1 MRIAIDAMGGDH
13 APGELVRGACLAA
26 AEGVDLVL
34 VGESARLEKELAALP
49 TRPPGIE
56 VVHASQVVTMGD
68 HPLAVRQKRDSSI
81 RICARLLK
89 KGEVQAVVTAGNTG
103 AAMVAAKTVVGTL
116 EGVDRPALAAVFPN
130 HRDKTVGKTVVLD
143 MGANVSAR
151 PSHIRQFAVM
161 GHVYAQLV
169 NQMEHPR
176 VGLMSVG
183 EEEGKGGEVLRRAF
197 RVLED
202 TGLNFVGNV
211 EGSAVYS
218 GEVDVIVC
226 DGFVGN
232 VLLKSNE
239 AVASFLMN
247 LLRQELGSRW
257 LGRLGAFIARPA
269 FAAFKRRTDW
279 SEYGAV
285 PLLGVR
291 GGFFIA
297 HGRSRADAIRS
308 AIQRAME
315 FCGADLQRR
324 LQEKV
329 AELHSREEEL
339 LPSPT
344 KESADSPW
352 EGEPQPV

>member
-13 APGELVRGACLAA
+13 APGELVRGVCMAA
-26 AEGVDLVL
+26 SEGIDLVL
-34 VGESARLEKELAALP
+34 VGDGGRIEEELAKVDV
-49 TRPPGIE
+49 RPSGLE
-56 VVHASQVVTMGD
+56 VLHASQVVTMED

-81 RICARLLK
+81 RVCARLLK
-89 KGEVQAVVTAGNTG
+89 EENVQAVVTAGNTG
-103 AAMVAAKTVVGTL
+103 AAMVAAKTVVGTI

-130 HRDKTVGKTVVLD
+130 HRGKTVVLD
-143 MGANVSAR
+143 IGANVGAR
-151 PSHIRQFAVM
+151 PAHLRQFAVM

-169 NQMEHPR
+169 NRTERPR

-183 EEEGKGGEVLRRAF
+183 QEEGKGGEMLRRAF
-197 RVLED
+197 RVLEG

-211 EGSAVYS
+211 EGGDVYS
-218 GEVDVIVC
+218 GDADVIVC

-239 AVASFLMN
+239 ALAGFLAA
-247 LLRQELGSRW
+247 LLRRELGSRW

-269 FAAFKRRTDW
+269 FAAYKRRTDW

-297 HGRSRADAIRS
+297 HGRSRAHAVKS
-308 AIQRAME
+308 AVQRAVE
-315 FCGADLQRR
+315 FCAGDLHR
-324 LQEKV
+324 LLREKV
-329 AELHSREEEL
+329 AELHSREKEL
-339 LPSPT
+339 LPPL
-344 KESADSPW
+344 EQEGADSPW
-352 EGEPQPV
+352 EGAPRPV

>member
-13 APGELVRGACLAA
+13 APGELVRGACMAA
-26 AEGVDLVL
+26 AEGIDLVL
-34 VGESARLEKELAALP
+34 VGESGRLGEELAALP
-49 TRPPGIE
+49 KRPPGIE
-56 VVHASQVVTMGD
+56 VVHASQVVTMED

-89 KGEVQAVVTAGNTG
+89 EERVQAVVTAGNTG
-103 AAMVAAKTVVGTL
+103 AAMVAAKTVVGTI

-130 HRDKTVGKTVVLD
+130 HRGKTVVLD
-143 MGANVSAR
+143 IGANVSAR
-151 PSHIRQFAVM
+151 PSHLRQFAVM

-169 NQMEHPR
+169 NQTDRPR

-183 EEEGKGGEVLRRAF
+183 VEEGKGGEMLRRAF
-197 RVLED
+197 RVLEG

-211 EGSAVYS
+211 EGGDVYS
-218 GEVDVIVC
+218 GEADVIVC

-239 AVASFLMN
+239 ALAGYLAA
-247 LLRQELGSRW
+247 LLRRELGSRW
-257 LGRLGAFIARPA
+257 LGRLGALIARPA
-269 FAAFKRRTDW
+269 FAAYKRRTDW

-297 HGRSRADAIRS
+297 HGRSRAH
-308 AIQRAME
+308 AIQSAVRRAAE
-315 FCGADLQRR
+315 FCDADLHRR
-324 LQEKV
+324 LREKV

-339 LPSPT
+339 LAPLG
-344 KESADSPW
+344 EDGADSPW
-352 EGEPQPV
+352 DGASRPV